1 MTDAAAPKETHSETG
16 SGPYSGVVLAGGCSS
31 RFGRDK
37 ALHVY
42 RGKPLLQWV
51 LDSLAGA
58 GERLVI
64 AERDYPDFGVPVRPD
79 LISGGSSLS
88 GLHAALSY
96 ARHDWVALAACDMPF
111 LTPAY
116 WEQLWARRG
125 AAPLVVATNQAGG
138 PEPLAALYHRA
149 LLPLVTQKLGQ
160 GDLRMS
166 ALASQ
171 AGASVVSWRD
181 LAPHVDARLFL
192 NVNTPGQ
199 LPP

>member
-1 MTDAAAPKETHSETG
+1 MTDAAAFEEIGNETRSG
-16 SGPYSGVVLAGGCSS
+16 SYSGVVLAGGRSS

-42 RGKPLLQWV
+42 RGKPLLRWA
-51 LDSLAGA
+51 LDSLTGA
-58 GERLVI
+58 GERMVI
-64 AERDYPDFGVPVRPD
+64 ADRDYPNLEVSVHPD
-79 LISGGSSLS
+79 LISGGSSLG

-125 AAPLVVATNQAGG
+125 AAPLVVATNQEGG
-138 PEPLAALYHRA
+138 FEPLAALYHRA
-149 LLPLVTQKLGQ
+149 LLPLVTQKLAQ

-166 ALASQ
+166 VLASQ
-171 AGASVVSWRD
+171 AGASFVSWRD

-192 NVNTPGQ
+192 NVNTPDQ

>member
-1 MTDAAAPKETHSETG
+1 MTDAAVPEEIHSET
-16 SGPYSGVVLAGGCSS
+16 YSGVVLAGGRSS

-37 ALHVY
+37 ALHVH
-42 RGKPLLQWV
+42 RGKPLLQWA
-51 LDSLAGA
+51 LDSLTGA
-58 GERLVI
+58 GERMVI
-64 AERDYPDFGVPVRPD
+64 ADRDYPNFEVSVRPD

-125 AAPLVVATNQAGG
+125 AEPLVIATNQEGG

-171 AGASVVSWRD
+171 TGASLVNWRD
-181 LAPHVDARLFL
+181 LAPHADARLFL
-192 NVNTPGQ
+192 NVNTPDQ